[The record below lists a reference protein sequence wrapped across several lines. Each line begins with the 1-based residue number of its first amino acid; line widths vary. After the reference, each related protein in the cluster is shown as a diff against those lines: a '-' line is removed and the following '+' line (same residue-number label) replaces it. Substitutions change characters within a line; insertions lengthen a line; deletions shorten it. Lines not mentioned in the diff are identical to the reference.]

1 MSGGWRLSGERA
13 HILVWTI
20 RQEVYVYLTLYYL
33 VVVQGQTGQTGRRAA
48 AMQPVCK
55 CPCACL
61 GPPVCRG
68 LFLGPP
74 FRVLVGGS

>member
-33 VVVQGQTGQTGRRAA
+33 VVVYRDRRDRQAGRRGDA
-48 AMQPVCK
+48 
-55 CPCACL
+55 ACL
-61 GPPVCRG
+61 
-68 LFLGPP
+68 
-74 FRVLVGGS
+74 